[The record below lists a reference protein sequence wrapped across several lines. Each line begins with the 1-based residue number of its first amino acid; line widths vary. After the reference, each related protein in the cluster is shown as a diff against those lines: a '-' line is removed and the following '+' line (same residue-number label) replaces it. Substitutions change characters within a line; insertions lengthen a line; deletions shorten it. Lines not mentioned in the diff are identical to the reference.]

1 MRSATAVR
9 VALAALQRARDQGDK
24 RAIHKW
30 KCICTGL
37 AYGASIHRMHR
48 WSSNID
54 VARSLDDL
62 RSRS

>member
-24 RAIHKW
+24 RAINKW
-30 KCICTGL
+30 KGICTGL

-48 WSSNID
+48 WSRHL
-54 VARSLDDL
+54 VVMRSLDDL
-62 RSRS
+62 STRS